1 MKRLSAL
8 LLALVMALS
17 LCACGGKN
25 DANANAPSAAP
36 IVVDGK
42 ETSVKEFLIDHL
54 SEYIQSDAYL
64 QREKDFEGFFG
75 DARDFAVTRVIE
87 ISADNLGENSLSV
100 HFLAVKADCD
110 FAVDGGSYDSIL
122 LIVDYTDGNV
132 YDEFMVDD
140 SWQNKNGSMEQQ
152 IWYMLHGALVGS
164 GYDGGT
170 IIVDSE
176 TRTELSESDIAE
188 INEALRK

>member
-8 LLALVMALS
+8 LLALLMALS

-25 DANANAPSAAP
+25 DANAPSAAP

-64 QREKDFEGFFG
+64 QREKDFEGIFG

-110 FAVDGGSYDSIL
+110 FAVDGGSYDNIL

>member
-42 ETSVKEFLIDHL
+42 ETSVKDFLIAHL

-64 QREKDFEGFFG
+64 QREKDFEGIFG

-110 FAVDGGSYDSIL
+110 FAVDGGSYDNIL

>member
-25 DANANAPSAAP
+25 GTNANAPSAAP

-42 ETSVKEFLIDHL
+42 ETSVKDFLIAHL

-64 QREKDFEGFFG
+64 QREKDFEGIFG

-100 HFLAVKADCD
+100 HFLAAKADCD

>member
-25 DANANAPSAAP
+25 DANAPSAAP

-64 QREKDFEGFFG
+64 QREKDFEGIFG

-110 FAVDGGSYDSIL
+110 FAVDGGSYDNIL

>member
-8 LLALVMALS
+8 LMALVMALS

-64 QREKDFEGFFG
+64 QREKDFEGIFG

-110 FAVDGGSYDSIL
+110 FAVDGGSYDNIL

-152 IWYMLHGALVGS
+152 IWYMLHSALVGS

>member
-8 LLALVMALS
+8 LLALVTALS

-25 DANANAPSAAP
+25 DANANEPSAAP

-42 ETSVKEFLIDHL
+42 ETSVKEFLIEHL
-54 SEYIQSDAYL
+54 SAYIQSDAYI
-64 QREKDFEGFFG
+64 QREKDFEGIFG

-110 FAVDGGSYDSIL
+110 FAVDGGSYDNIL
-122 LIVDYTDGNV
+122 LIVDYTNGNV

-188 INEALRK
+188 INQALSK

>member
-25 DANANAPSAAP
+25 DANAPSAAP

-152 IWYMLHGALVGS
+152 IWYMLHSALVGS

>member
-8 LLALVMALS
+8 LLALLMALS

-25 DANANAPSAAP
+25 DANAPSAAP

-64 QREKDFEGFFG
+64 QREKDFEGIFG

>member
-8 LLALVMALS
+8 LLALLMALS

-25 DANANAPSAAP
+25 DANAPSAAP

-64 QREKDFEGFFG
+64 QREKDFEGIFG

-110 FAVDGGSYDSIL
+110 FAVDGGSYDNIL

-152 IWYMLHGALVGS
+152 IWYMLHSALVGS

-176 TRTELSESDIAE
+176 TRTELSDSDIAE
-188 INEALRK
+188 INEALSK

>member
-8 LLALVMALS
+8 LLALLMALS

-25 DANANAPSAAP
+25 DANAPSAAP

-64 QREKDFEGFFG
+64 QREKDFEGIFG

-110 FAVDGGSYDSIL
+110 FAVDGGSYDNIL

-152 IWYMLHGALVGS
+152 IWYMLHSALVGS

>member
-8 LLALVMALS
+8 LLALLMALS

-25 DANANAPSAAP
+25 DANAPSAAP

-64 QREKDFEGFFG
+64 QRKKDFEGIFG

-110 FAVDGGSYDSIL
+110 FAVDGGSYDNIL

-152 IWYMLHGALVGS
+152 IWYMLHSALVGS

-176 TRTELSESDIAE
+176 TRTELSDSDIAE

>member
-25 DANANAPSAAP
+25 DANAPSAAP

-42 ETSVKEFLIDHL
+42 ETSVKDFLIAHL

-64 QREKDFEGFFG
+64 QRKKDFEGIFG

-110 FAVDGGSYDSIL
+110 FAVDGGSYDNIL

-176 TRTELSESDIAE
+176 TRTELSDSDIAE

>member
-8 LLALVMALS
+8 LLALLMALS

-25 DANANAPSAAP
+25 DANAPSAAP

-152 IWYMLHGALVGS
+152 IWYMLHSALVGS

-176 TRTELSESDIAE
+176 TRTELSDSDIAE
-188 INEALRK
+188 INEALSK

>member
-25 DANANAPSAAP
+25 DANAPSAAP

-64 QREKDFEGFFG
+64 QREKDFEGIFG

-110 FAVDGGSYDSIL
+110 FAVDGGSYDNIL

-152 IWYMLHGALVGS
+152 IWYMLHSALVGS

>member
-64 QREKDFEGFFG
+64 QREKDFEGIFG

-110 FAVDGGSYDSIL
+110 FAVDGGGYDNIL

-152 IWYMLHGALVGS
+152 IWYMLHSALVGS

-176 TRTELSESDIAE
+176 TRAELSESDIAE

>member
-8 LLALVMALS
+8 LLALMMALS

-25 DANANAPSAAP
+25 DANAPSAAP

-42 ETSVKEFLIDHL
+42 ETSVKDFLIAHL

-64 QREKDFEGFFG
+64 QRKKDFEGIFG

-110 FAVDGGSYDSIL
+110 FAVDGGSYDNIL

-152 IWYMLHGALVGS
+152 IWYMLHSALMGS
-164 GYDGGT
+164 GYEGGT

-188 INEALRK
+188 INEALSK

>member
-1 MKRLSAL
+1 MKRLTAL
-8 LLALVMALS
+8 LLEHLMALS
-17 LCACGGKN
+17 LCACGGNN
-25 DANANAPSAAP
+25 DANAPSAAP
-36 IVVDGK
+36 IVVDGI

-64 QREKDFEGFFG
+64 QREKDFEGIFG

-110 FAVDGGSYDSIL
+110 FAVDGGSYDNIL

-152 IWYMLHGALVGS
+152 IWYMLHSALVGS

>member
-8 LLALVMALS
+8 LLALLMALS

-25 DANANAPSAAP
+25 DANAPSAAP
-36 IVVDGK
+36 IVVDGI

-64 QREKDFEGFFG
+64 QREKDFEGIFG

-110 FAVDGGSYDSIL
+110 FAVDGGSYDNIL

-152 IWYMLHGALVGS
+152 IWYMLHSALVGS

>member
-25 DANANAPSAAP
+25 GTNANAPSAAP

-42 ETSVKEFLIDHL
+42 ETSVKDFLIAHL

-64 QREKDFEGFFG
+64 QREKDFEGIFG

-110 FAVDGGSYDSIL
+110 FAVDGGSYDNIL

-152 IWYMLHGALVGS
+152 MWYMLHGALVGS

>member
-8 LLALVMALS
+8 LLALLMALS

-25 DANANAPSAAP
+25 DANAPSAAP

-64 QREKDFEGFFG
+64 QREKDFEGIFG

-110 FAVDGGSYDSIL
+110 FAVDGGSYDNIL

-152 IWYMLHGALVGS
+152 IWYMLHSALVGS

-176 TRTELSESDIAE
+176 TRTELSDSDIAE

>member
-8 LLALVMALS
+8 LLALLMALS

-25 DANANAPSAAP
+25 DANAPSAAP

-42 ETSVKEFLIDHL
+42 ETSVKEFLIEHL
-54 SEYIQSDAYL
+54 SAYIQSDAYL
-64 QREKDFEGFFG
+64 QREKDFEGIFG

-110 FAVDGGSYDSIL
+110 FAVDGGSYDNIL

-152 IWYMLHGALVGS
+152 IWYMLHSALVGS

>member
-25 DANANAPSAAP
+25 GTNANAPSAAP

-42 ETSVKEFLIDHL
+42 ETSVKDFLIAHL

-64 QREKDFEGFFG
+64 QREKDFEGIFG

-110 FAVDGGSYDSIL
+110 FAVDGGSYDNIL

>member
-8 LLALVMALS
+8 LLALLMALS

-25 DANANAPSAAP
+25 DANAPSAAP

-64 QREKDFEGFFG
+64 QRKKDFEGIFG

-110 FAVDGGSYDSIL
+110 FAVDGGSYDNIL

-152 IWYMLHGALVGS
+152 IWYMLHSALVGS

>member
-8 LLALVMALS
+8 LLALLMALS

-25 DANANAPSAAP
+25 DANAPSAAP

-64 QREKDFEGFFG
+64 QREKDFEGIFG

-110 FAVDGGSYDSIL
+110 FAVDGGSYDNIL

-176 TRTELSESDIAE
+176 TRTELSGSDIAE
-188 INEALRK
+188 INEALSK

>member
-8 LLALVMALS
+8 LLALMMALS

-64 QREKDFEGFFG
+64 QREKDFEGIFG
-75 DARDFAVTRVIE
+75 DARDFAATRVIE

-110 FAVDGGSYDSIL
+110 FAVDGGSYDNIL

-152 IWYMLHGALVGS
+152 IWYMLHSALVGS